1 VFYNKIIGFFIKKKY
16 KCELDGKKF
25 DSYDEL
31 LEHSKIIHH
40 ETISKCNKC
49 GKQFLHEED
58 RLHHV
63 REEREKEMEARV
75 HKNEHAHKKG
85 DNHGVGT
92 PQDEVDSHTKNF
104 GDNF

>member
-1 VFYNKIIGFFIKKKY
+1 
-16 KCELDGKKF
+16 
-25 DSYDEL
+25 
-31 LEHSKIIHH
+31 
-40 ETISKCNKC
+40 
-49 GKQFLHEED
+49 
-58 RLHHV
+58 LHHV
-63 REEREKEMEARV
+63 REEREKEMDARV